1 MGKRI
6 MVQKD
11 FNFSFFKLPSDQV
24 LTIPEYSN
32 RNSTVKKK
40 KR

>member
-11 FNFSFFKLPSDQV
+11 LNFSFFKLPSDPV
-24 LTIPEYSN
+24 LTTPEYSN